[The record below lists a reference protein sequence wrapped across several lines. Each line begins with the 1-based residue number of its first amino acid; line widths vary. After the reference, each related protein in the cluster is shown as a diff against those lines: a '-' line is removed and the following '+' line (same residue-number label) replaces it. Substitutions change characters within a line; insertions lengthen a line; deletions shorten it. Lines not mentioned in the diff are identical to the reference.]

1 MAEGDKGT
9 ATSRLPLGGGQ
20 ASCRAV
26 HEAHAV
32 LPGLCGI
39 ACPKKVATAP
49 GWFEAFSCESRCP
62 LRSGGT
68 WCWWHFACAP
78 QAQGPRQQMTAC
90 RHLGSQAQVEAGGL
104 RVLDLLQLPE
114 AVRSTPRWSPHAAAG
129 RLSRSLAGWN
139 KSRTC
144 VHRCAWLLPSIS
156 FHRESFRT
164 VLCVLS

>member
-1 MAEGDKGT
+1 MTRGQPPAGCHWEGVRPAAGQFTRHMLSFLGNVALPALK
-9 ATSRLPLGGGQ
+9 RLPQHQG
-20 ASCRAV
+20 
-26 HEAHAV
+26 
-32 LPGLCGI
+32 
-39 ACPKKVATAP
+39 
-49 GWFEAFSCESRCP
+49 GWFEAFSCESRHP

-68 WCWWHFACAP
+68 WCWWHFACGP

-156 FHRESFRT
+156 FHRESLRT
-164 VLCVLS
+164 ILCVLS

>member
-1 MAEGDKGT
+1 MTRGQPPAGCHWEGVRPAAGQFVRHMLSFLGNVALPALK
-9 ATSRLPLGGGQ
+9 RLPQHRG
-20 ASCRAV
+20 
-26 HEAHAV
+26 
-32 LPGLCGI
+32 
-39 ACPKKVATAP
+39 

-68 WCWWHFACAP
+68 WCWWHFACGP

-156 FHRESFRT
+156 YHRESFRT
-164 VLCVLS
+164 VFCVLS